1 MGYYHVSG
9 PFGQFVEHVLY
20 LFVWSLF
27 DEESLEEYKSEL
39 GDKIFKQVVLFH
51 EVAYAGELLGQDIL
65 VPERSNAVKDRI
77 LSPLNHY
84 LQLNFVVIFLLH
96 ILLDVGEL
104 VEVLIE
110 NFFLSLPL
118 TREVFFNPVVII
130 AVLILI
136 EVFEKLVGV
145 HNILLRIG

>member
-1 MGYYHVSG
+1 
-9 PFGQFVEHVLY
+9 
-20 LFVWSLF
+20 LF